1 MMIKEGCFWGLS
13 IMRRNVVCGGSTTQ
27 KKSTSQATA
36 SAFLWGCRQTAFLLN
51 FIFKKINFYIVL
63 MS

>member
-1 MMIKEGCFWGLS
+1 
-13 IMRRNVVCGGSTTQ
+13 VVCGGSTTQ